1 MNVWYWHSISSF
13 KRFLRI
19 KSYLTSDGQ
28 MRRFIKVNLRFNE
41 TWSSTFTAIDWKIDP
56 NYHLQSFLKNCY
68 SLDNFLSRLIK
79 ILAFGLS
86 MEAIRSSMDGSYN
99 LLFRNLS
106 SNTVNAE
113 EINCA
118 FEKFDT
124 SNFLLSNFN
133 AKYLLGVTKVE
144 FSNLFI
150 LSTTSNL
157 ASVKRLKLF
166 LVVKLNLN

>member
-1 MNVWYWHSISSF
+1 M
-13 KRFLRI
+13 
-19 KSYLTSDGQ
+19 
-28 MRRFIKVNLRFNE
+28 
-41 TWSSTFTAIDWKIDP
+41 
-56 NYHLQSFLKNCY
+56 
-68 SLDNFLSRLIK
+68 
-79 ILAFGLS
+79 AFSLS
-86 MEAIRSSMDGSYN
+86 MEAIQSGMDGSYN

-106 SNTVNAE
+106 FNTVNAE
-113 EINCA
+113 EINCV

>member
-1 MNVWYWHSISSF
+1 
-13 KRFLRI
+13 
-19 KSYLTSDGQ
+19 

-79 ILAFGLS
+79 ILAFSLS
-86 MEAIRSSMDGSYN
+86 MEAIQSGMDGSYN

-106 SNTVNAE
+106 FNTVNAE
-113 EINCA
+113 EINCV

-124 SNFLLSNFN
+124 SNFLR
-133 AKYLLGVTKVE
+133 
-144 FSNLFI
+144 SNLM
-150 LSTTSNL
+150 
-157 ASVKRLKLF
+157 
-166 LVVKLNLN
+166 LNIYLE

>member
-1 MNVWYWHSISSF
+1 
-13 KRFLRI
+13 
-19 KSYLTSDGQ
+19 

-86 MEAIRSSMDGSYN
+86 MEAIRSGMDGSYN
-99 LLFRNLS
+99 LFFRNLS

-113 EINCA
+113 EINCV

-133 AKYLLGVTKVE
+133 AKYLLGVTKVA
-144 FSNLFI
+144 FSNLLI
-150 LSTTSNL
+150 LNTASNL